1 MNGVP
6 MSVCSEGNEPQ
17 SFAGSLGEPRCLFVP
32 AAFGF
37 PGLVPVGCWGSPWL
51 PQHRGSTP
59 HTLPA
64 APSPRSDPRRAA
76 CPFKSGP
83 ADITAGGGG
92 RWPGSRLRGGC
103 RTRLRSAPACCSGD
117 PGPGRPLPPPPD
129 AQTPGSAPG
138 LARAPVLIR
147 GAPGLPLLSLLLRVS
162 LSPCLSLSLSLSLA
176 QGVWV
181 SSSLSLGPVS
191 VSLSLCLLGCPVCQC
206 LAPPHP
212 ATSWPSSPH

>member
-59 HTLPA
+59 ILCPRPPAPAPTLGGRPA
-64 APSPRSDPRRAA
+64 PLRVAPLTSRR
-76 CPFKSGP
+76 
-83 ADITAGGGG
+83 GGG

-162 LSPCLSLSLSLSLA
+162 LSPCLSLSLS
-176 QGVWV
+176 V
-181 SSSLSLGPVS
+181 SFPSSRCLGLIISQPRACERLP
-191 VSLSLCLLGCPVCQC
+191 VSLSL
-206 LAPPHP
+206 
-212 ATSWPSSPH
+212 